1 MNKKLLNILTR
12 LVKMFKLLDRFKI
25 PFMID
30 LQSKKQ
36 SAPVFAGKKIE
47 VKGRGI
53 RKVII
58 VRRRNNGRH

>member
-1 MNKKLLNILTR
+1 MSKKLRNILIR
-12 LVKMFKLLDRFKI
+12 LVKMLKLLDRFKI

-36 SAPVFAGKKIE
+36 SAPVLTGKKIE

-58 VRRRNNGRH
+58 VRRKNNGRH

>member
-1 MNKKLLNILTR
+1 ML
-12 LVKMFKLLDRFKI
+12 KLLDRFKI

-36 SAPVFAGKKIE
+36 SAPVLTGKKIE

-53 RKVII
+53 RKIII
-58 VRRRNNGRH
+58 VRRKNNGRH

>member
-1 MNKKLLNILTR
+1 
-12 LVKMFKLLDRFKI
+12 MFKLLEKSKI

-30 LQSKKQ
+30 LKSKQ
-36 SAPVFAGKKIE
+36 SAPVLAGKKIE

-58 VRRRNNGRH
+58 VRRKNNGRH

>member
-1 MNKKLLNILTR
+1 
-12 LVKMFKLLDRFKI
+12 MFKLLDRFKI